1 MTGPDAIAL
10 AQHQQ
15 ARQFNVAGADLLEE
29 IYAHLCAV
37 HVDLLADR
45 IDAEHITSARDLAL
59 IAWRAQ
65 RALAA
70 SPQHAL
76 PRSQRPTSRA
86 PASRMPT
93 DRIDLGRRYRN
104 RTTSRQ

>member
-37 HVDLLADR
+37 RVDLLADR

-65 RALAA
+65 RALATRPA
-70 SPQHAL
+70 QHTFGPPTIAE
-76 PRSQRPTSRA
+76 RSTELVAVGDHDPE
-86 PASRMPT
+86 
-93 DRIDLGRRYRN
+93 
-104 RTTSRQ
+104 RTA